1 MRNQL
6 GKSAFKASGTRVF
19 GAVKSIQ
26 GKWEPN
32 TFNKYPI
39 AELETPKKIPWVR
52 VEGEL
57 KEVVRRDLL
66 KEKDLVSKSMKVR
79 PMSDGN
85 FRSNKGTQA

>member
-1 MRNQL
+1 M

-26 GKWEPN
+26 GKWAPN
-32 TFNKYPI
+32 MFNKYPV

-52 VEGEL
+52 VGGEV

-66 KEKDLVSKSMKVR
+66 KEVDLVNKSMKVK

-85 FRSNKGTQA
+85 FRSNKGSQA